1 MSSEETTHDSTQERG
16 IEILADKLSLA
27 AAVDR
32 LLEEASF
39 VEALYSN
46 ESLQILLNEVE
57 RMQAFSEILHVHQRN
72 VLVFLKLAVES
83 EDSQPSMVWNYVAE
97 QLLSII
103 SDDLVDE
110 VSCAKV
116 VAELKGL
123 AVVLDASRYEGSQRL
138 TLLKESMSQIFEIKE
153 DFSETAID
161 CISLKSHEIHQLFKD
176 ATSAKKF
183 KTAISKY
190 LKKYHQETL
199 NNLKRIIADL
209 EKVYGEPWLYKM
221 CKQLYGLLPSGT
233 KVSKQRRRLSE
244 PLGTGEKLS
253 GLHLDVSEVK
263 KVLESHYSNVNETN
277 DDEGGSE
284 KRYLRML
291 PSTAMPSLDYSILK
305 KDTEPPI
312 ATSQE
317 ETLSSEPMESVSSGP
332 KANKKQIPEKVK
344 SHGLTEPQPNA
355 KEVTWD
361 SLPNT
366 ERDGADEDSEKPMDD
381 RDNQQVPS
389 SVTLRRVE
397 KRKMS
402 PIKNESSPNSAKAS
416 RKKKNSYHR
425 WDDHQDYLLKK
436 GIEKHGLGE
445 WKAILDDPELDWPSY
460 RTNVQLKDRARTL
473 KII

>member
-1 MSSEETTHDSTQERG
+1 MASEETTHRSSQEKG
-16 IEILADKLSLA
+16 IDILADKLSLA

-46 ESLQILLNEVE
+46 ESLQTLLNEVE

-72 VLVFLKLAVES
+72 VLSFLKLAVDS
-83 EDSQPSMVWNYVAE
+83 EDSQPAMVWNYVAE
-97 QLLSII
+97 QLLSVI
-103 SDDLVDE
+103 SDDLVNED
-110 VSCAKV
+110 SCAKV

-138 TLLKESMSQIFEIKE
+138 TLLKESMNQIFEIRE
-153 DFSETAID
+153 DFSETVINYL
-161 CISLKSHEIHQLFKD
+161 SLKSHEVHQLFKD
-176 ATSAKKF
+176 ATNAKKF

-190 LKKYHQETL
+190 LKKHQQETL
-199 NNLKRIIADL
+199 NHLKLIIAEL
-209 EKVYGEPWLYKM
+209 ERGYGEPWLYKM
-221 CKQLYGLLPSGT
+221 CKQLYGLLPNRT
-233 KVSKQRRRLSE
+233 KIRKQRRRLSE
-244 PLGTGEKLS
+244 PPAVEKLS

-263 KVLESHYSNVNETN
+263 KVLESHYSNVNQTV
-277 DDEGGSE
+277 DEKDGSE

-291 PSTAMPSLDYSILK
+291 PSTAMPLLNYSILK
-305 KDTEPPI
+305 KDTGGPVST
-312 ATSQE
+312 AQK
-317 ETLSSEPMESVSSGP
+317 ETLSSEPMEPVSSEP
-332 KANKKQIPEKVK
+332 KADKKQTPEKGK
-344 SHGLTEPQPNA
+344 SHSLTEPQSNA
-355 KEVTWD
+355 REVSWD

-366 ERDGADEDSEKPMDD
+366 ERDRTDGDSEKASEDKYD
-381 RDNQQVPS
+381 QQTTSLAP
-389 SVTLRRVE
+389 LRRVE

-402 PIKNESSPNSAKAS
+402 PINKEASPSSAKRAL
-416 RKKKNSYHR
+416 KKKNSYHR

-473 KII
+473 KIV